1 MRSGR
6 GPRTRTAGCS
16 RRSPT
21 TGTRKGM
28 AGMPCTAWLSWSGKT
43 AMAYA
48 TRWLLALSLVAPVP
62 TVPVQAQ
69 GPAPAFTPKDEQIE
83 DLPDGPGRDETFGMC
98 TACHGYKLV
107 SNQGL
112 TRDRWDET
120 LTWMTERHGMP
131 NVQGA

>member
-1 MRSGR
+1 M
-6 GPRTRTAGCS
+6 T
-16 RRSPT
+16 
-21 TGTRKGM
+21 
-28 AGMPCTAWLSWSGKT
+28 
-43 AMAYA
+43 YA
-48 TRWLLALSLVAPVP
+48 TRWLLALSLVASVP
-62 TVPVQAQ
+62 TAPVQAQ

-107 SNQGL
+107 SNQGM

-131 NVQGA
+131 DIQGADRNLILDYLATHHPPKAPTRAGGFKNPFAPQ